1 MNIVENQSAKIISQG
16 EATLEKGKKIG
27 EIAGRTC
34 YHSLNLIK
42 EGSAE
47 TFINRMVTNKHYAVT
62 EHISIYLK
70 IPKSSSDIAI
80 EFIDNKYSCVHV
92 KDNYVYVTTNY
103 RVILENQLEYALK
116 YQCAYEEGHHEKRL
130 TMRLITNMQVLGEF
144 TRHRVF
150 SFMVESSRYCNYS
163 KDKFGNDLTF
173 IRPSF
178 GIYLKDQSIMKEWE
192 KDMER
197 AEYAYLKLAKL
208 GATAQE
214 CAQVLPKATKVEM
227 IISGTENEW
236 KHFFDLRYRE
246 ITGPAHPQAKD
257 AATRIYEEFEKIGLK
272 L

>member
-1 MNIVENQSAKIISQG
+1 MNIIENQSAEIISQG
-16 EATLEKGKKIG
+16 EATLEEGKKIG

-47 TFINRMVTNKHYAVT
+47 KFINRMVENEHYAVT

-70 IPKSSSDIAI
+70 IPKNNTDAAKK
-80 EFIDNKYSCVHV
+80 FIYNKYSHV
-92 KDNYVYVTTNY
+92 NLDSDYTYVTTNY
-103 RVILENQLEYALK
+103 RVILENELEDLLA

-130 TMRLITNMQVLGEF
+130 TVRVITNMQVLAEF

-173 IRPSF
+173 VRPNF
-178 GIYLKDQSIMKEWE
+178 GIYIKDENIMREWE

-208 GATAQE
+208 GANAQE

-227 IISGTENEW
+227 IISGAESEW

-246 ITGPAHPQAKD
+246 VTGPAHPQAKD
-257 AATRIYEEFEKIGLK
+257 SAMKIYEEFRKIGLE

>member
-1 MNIVENQSAKIISQG
+1 MNIVENQSVEIISQG
-16 EATLEKGKKIG
+16 EATLNEGKKIG

-47 TFINRMVTNKHYAVT
+47 TFINRMISNKHYAVT

-70 IPKSSSDIAI
+70 IPKHNPDIVL
-80 EFIDNKYSCVHV
+80 EFIDNEYSHVHV
-92 KDNYVYVTTNY
+92 EDDYAYITTNY
-103 RVILENQLEYALK
+103 RVVLENQLEYALK
-116 YQCAYEEGHHEKRL
+116 WQCAYEKGHHEKRL
-130 TMRLITNMQVLGEF
+130 TVRLITNMQVLGEF

-173 IRPSF
+173 IRPNF
-178 GIYLKDQSIMKEWE
+178 GIYLKDSNIMREWE

-208 GATAQE
+208 GANAQE

-227 IISGTENEW
+227 IVSGTESEW
-236 KHFFDLRYRE
+236 AHFFDLRYRE
-246 ITGPAHPQAKD
+246 VTGPAHPQMKD
-257 AATRIYEEFEKIGLK
+257 LSTMIYNEFKTISLD